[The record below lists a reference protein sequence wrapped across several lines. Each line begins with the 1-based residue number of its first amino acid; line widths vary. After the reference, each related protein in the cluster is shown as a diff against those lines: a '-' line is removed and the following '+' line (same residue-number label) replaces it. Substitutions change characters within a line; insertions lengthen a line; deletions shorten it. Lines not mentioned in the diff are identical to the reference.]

1 LPSCPIRNKPD
12 RKETDVK
19 PKAHPFPWP
28 AFTASAAAFV
38 AAALAPAAAAQET
51 TESTGLE
58 EVTVTARFRE
68 EPLQRTPL
76 AITAISGDALEL
88 RGATNVVDIGKYS
101 PNVTIN
107 PLGAGYG
114 PTLVANIRGIGLTD
128 FKPVFEPGVP
138 IYIDDVVLA
147 RSTGAILDLLDL
159 ERVEVLRGPQGTLFG
174 KNAAGG
180 AIRMVSRKPTGDGPA
195 FIEGTVGDFDRIDFR
210 GAFESTL
217 IADKAFARFSFSSKK
232 RDGYIDVLDFP
243 CQMALQGTPELA
255 GTLPRDTSRFG
266 SGSGCKVD
274 ELGDEN
280 VEAARV
286 ALRFVPSDRLE
297 FNLTGDIS
305 DESGKSQPDKTL
317 QINPALA
324 LLAGVP
330 GLAGY
335 NPTILQPRFGV
346 SFDERF
352 ITNDPFTTYASFED
366 PINGL
371 ETPNI
376 SEVTHWGIHGTLDF
390 DLTDTLALKAIIGH
404 RKFDAQFGRD
414 SDGSPLPI
422 NHTFD
427 RFVHTQDSY
436 ELRLSGSLF
445 AGRTDWTFGGFKF
458 EANDF
463 QPNYVILYPGSAAL
477 AAQSLIDRIDEQDS
491 DNWAVFAHTV
501 NRLTDAF
508 TLTAG
513 VRYTKDEK
521 SFHVI
526 RAQQLTGAVFL
537 DTTVD
542 SEASRTTPM
551 VSLAYSFTDDVN
563 SYVSWQ
569 RGFRGGG
576 FNPRPAN
583 AAQVTSFN
591 PEDLDSYEVG
601 LKTEWFNRSL
611 RANVAA
617 FYVKYEDLQL
627 PSVFVSGNSVTFPP
641 LNAGKAHM
649 QGVELEFQGS
659 PGGGFSFDG
668 SVGYLD
674 FEYDDLGAADPE
686 VIRAQPNLTPAQREQ
701 NARAAPC
708 RTCRPLRTPEWTA
721 NLGLQYQ
728 FPITDHGRITL
739 RADGTYQ
746 ARVFYSVNNFFRA
759 SQPAYTL
766 LDASIGWTSQD
777 ESWRV
782 LLSGSNLTDE
792 LYLNGALDFFESL
805 GQNEGNYGR
814 PREWAISV
822 RRNF

>member
-1 LPSCPIRNKPD
+1 M
-12 RKETDVK
+12 K
-19 PKAHPFPWP
+19 PKAHSSLWP
-28 AFTASAAAFV
+28 AFTVSVAAFV
-38 AAALAPAAAAQET
+38 AAALAPAHAQET
-51 TESTGLE
+51 TESSGLE

-76 AITAISGDALEL
+76 AITAISGDSLEL

-180 AIRMVSRKPTGDGPA
+180 AIRMVSRKPTCDGPA
-195 FIEGTVGDFDRIDFR
+195 FIEGTIGDFNRIDLR

-217 IADKAFARFSFSSKK
+217 IADKAFARFSFSSKQ

-243 CQMALQGTPELA
+243 CQMAVNGTPELA
-255 GTLPRDTSRFG
+255 GTLPRENSRLG
-266 SGSGCKVD
+266 SGNGCKVD
-274 ELGDEN
+274 ELGNEDSQ
-280 VEAARV
+280 AARV

-297 FNLTGDIS
+297 FNLTGDVS
-305 DESGKSQPDKTL
+305 DENTRSQPDKTL
-317 QINPALA
+317 AINPALG
-324 LLAGVP
+324 LLAGP
-330 GLAGY
+330 TGY
-335 NPTILQPRFGV
+335 NQLILEPRFGV

-352 ITNDPFTTYASFED
+352 ITNDPFTTYSSFED

-376 SEVTHWGIHGTLDF
+376 SEVMHWGVHATVDF
-390 DLTDTLALKAIIGH
+390 DLTENLALKAIVGH

-436 ELRLSGSLF
+436 ELRLSGQLF
-445 AGRTDWTFGGFKF
+445 GGRTDWTFGGFQF

-463 QPNYVILYPGSAAL
+463 QPNYVILYPGSPIL
-477 AAQSLIDRIDEQDS
+477 AAQSLIDRIDEQDT

-501 NRLTDAF
+501 NRLTDAL

-513 VRYTKDEK
+513 VRYTEDEK
-521 SFHVI
+521 EFHVI
-526 RAQQLTGAVFL
+526 RSQQATGIAFL
-537 DTTVD
+537 DTTVN

-551 VSLAYSFTDDVN
+551 VSLSYQFADDIN
-563 SYVSWQ
+563 TYVSWQ

-576 FNPRPAN
+576 FNPRPAT
-583 AAQVTSFN
+583 AAQVTAFA

-601 LKTEWFNRSL
+601 VKTEWFNRTVRVNL
-611 RANVAA
+611 AA
-617 FYVKYEDLQL
+617 FYVEYTDLQL
-627 PSVFVSGNSVTFPP
+627 PSVLVSGGTVTFPP

-649 QGVELEFQGS
+649 DGVELEFQAS

-668 SVGYLD
+668 AVGYLG
-674 FEYDDLGAADPE
+674 FEYDDLGTADPDF
-686 VIRAQPNLTPAQREQ
+686 IRAQPLQPGLSAGQREQ

-728 FPITDHGRITL
+728 FPITDHGRITM

-746 ARVFYSVNNFFRA
+746 ARVFYSANNFFRA

-766 LDASIGWTSQD
+766 LDASIGWSSED

-782 LLSGSNLTDE
+782 LLSGTNLTDE